1 MHIKSSFVQG
11 DDRRVGEPK
20 FRVIKC
26 IRWPDRVDA
35 IYVTLYNVVHN
46 STQSVRGGLVPQW
59 NMVSVL
65 KFPNWRGQ
73 LPDCADFNVANAN
86 KPTLIPDFLLILM
99 QTKIFI
105 VCFCLR
111 KSSES

>member
-1 MHIKSSFVQG
+1 MHKKESSFVQG
-11 DDRRVGEPK
+11 DDRRVGESK

-46 STQSVRGGLVPQW
+46 STQSVRGLVPQW

-86 KPTLIPDFLLILM
+86 KPTLIPDFVLILM
-99 QTKIFI
+99 QTNIFM
-105 VCFCLR
+105 VWFCLR
-111 KSSES
+111 KSSKP

>member
-1 MHIKSSFVQG
+1 MHKKESSFVQG

-46 STQSVRGGLVPQW
+46 STRARVGSPVKYGVGLKVPK
-59 NMVSVL
+59 L
-65 KFPNWRGQ
+65 AGP
-73 LPDCADFNVANAN
+73 AA
-86 KPTLIPDFLLILM
+86 
-99 QTKIFI
+99 
-105 VCFCLR
+105 
-111 KSSES
+111 

>member
-1 MHIKSSFVQG
+1 MTRSIIEEISEKSTRQLRMHKKESSFVQG

-46 STQSVRGGLVPQW
+46 STQSVRGLVPQ
-59 NMVSVL
+59 
-65 KFPNWRGQ
+65 
-73 LPDCADFNVANAN
+73 
-86 KPTLIPDFLLILM
+86 
-99 QTKIFI
+99 
-105 VCFCLR
+105 
-111 KSSES
+111 

>member
-1 MHIKSSFVQG
+1 MMHKKESSFVQG

-46 STQSVRGGLVPQW
+46 STQSVLARVGSPVKYGVGLKVPK
-59 NMVSVL
+59 L
-65 KFPNWRGQ
+65 AGP
-73 LPDCADFNVANAN
+73 AA
-86 KPTLIPDFLLILM
+86 
-99 QTKIFI
+99 
-105 VCFCLR
+105 
-111 KSSES
+111 